1 MRYRL
6 LMLDVDSTLIDQ
18 EVIDELAKI
27 AGLGDQVSEIT
38 SRAMAGELDFENALR
53 QRVRLLKGH
62 SKEILTQVRAKITL
76 THGAEELISTLH
88 SLGVKVGIV
97 SGGFEEVIAPLAG
110 ELKLDFFRANR
121 LAIDNGVLT
130 GEVSG
135 RIIGRHEK
143 AEALRDF
150 AKDSEVD
157 ISQTVAVGD
166 GANDIEMIK
175 SAGLGIAFC
184 AKAVLRSEAS
194 VAIDVR
200 DLRQV
205 LDYFI

>member
-1 MRYRL
+1 
-6 LMLDVDSTLIDQ
+6 MLDVDSTLIDQ

-53 QRVRLLKGH
+53 QRVQLLKGH

-121 LAIDNGVLT
+121 LAIDMGVLT

-150 AKDSEVD
+150 AKDSGVD

>member
-1 MRYRL
+1 
-6 LMLDVDSTLIDQ
+6 MLDVDSTLIDQ

-27 AGLGDQVSEIT
+27 AGLGKQVSEIT

-135 RIIGRHEK
+135 RIIGRDEK

-150 AKDSEVD
+150 AKDSGVD

>member
-1 MRYRL
+1 
-6 LMLDVDSTLIDQ
+6 MLDVDSTLIDQ

-27 AGLGDQVSEIT
+27 AGLGEQVSEIT
-38 SRAMAGELDFENALR
+38 SRAMAGELDFEKALR
-53 QRVRLLKGH
+53 QRVQLLKGH

-150 AKDSEVD
+150 AKDSGVD

>member
-1 MRYRL
+1 
-6 LMLDVDSTLIDQ
+6 MLDVDSTLIDQ

-27 AGLGDQVSEIT
+27 AGLGEQVSEIT
-38 SRAMAGELDFENALR
+38 SRAMVGELDFDNALR

-110 ELKLDFFRANR
+110 ALKLDFFRANR
-121 LAIDNGVLT
+121 LEIDSGVLT

-135 RIIGRHEK
+135 RIIGRDEK

-150 AKDSEVD
+150 AKDSGVD

-194 VAIDVR
+194 VAIDIR

>member
-1 MRYRL
+1 
-6 LMLDVDSTLIDQ
+6 MLDVDSTLIDQ

-150 AKDSEVD
+150 AKDSGVD

-205 LDYFI
+205 LNYFI

>member
-1 MRYRL
+1 
-6 LMLDVDSTLIDQ
+6 MLDVDSTLIDQ

-121 LAIDNGVLT
+121 LAIDMGVLT

-150 AKDSEVD
+150 AKDSGVD

>member
-1 MRYRL
+1 
-6 LMLDVDSTLIDQ
+6 MLDVDSTLIDQ

-27 AGLGDQVSEIT
+27 AGLGEQVSEIT
-38 SRAMAGELDFENALR
+38 SRAMAGELDFDNALR

-110 ELKLDFFRANR
+110 ALKLDFFRANR
-121 LAIDNGVLT
+121 LEIDSGVLT

-135 RIIGRHEK
+135 RIIGRDEK

-150 AKDSEVD
+150 AKDSGVD

>member
-1 MRYRL
+1 
-6 LMLDVDSTLIDQ
+6 MLDVDSTLIDQ

-27 AGLGDQVSEIT
+27 AGLGEQVSEIT

-62 SKEILTQVRAKITL
+62 SKEMLTQVRAKITL

-121 LAIDNGVLT
+121 LAIDNGVIT

-150 AKDSEVD
+150 AKDSGVD

>member
-1 MRYRL
+1 
-6 LMLDVDSTLIDQ
+6 MLDVDSTLIDQ

-27 AGLGDQVSEIT
+27 AGLGEQVSEIT

-76 THGAEELISTLH
+76 THGAEDLISTLH

-150 AKDSEVD
+150 AKDSGVD

-205 LDYFI
+205 LNYFI

>member
-1 MRYRL
+1 
-6 LMLDVDSTLIDQ
+6 MLDVDSTLIDQ

-38 SRAMAGELDFENALR
+38 SRAMAGEVDFENALR

-62 SKEILTQVRAKITL
+62 SKEILTQVRGKITL

-150 AKDSEVD
+150 AKDSGVD

>member
-1 MRYRL
+1 
-6 LMLDVDSTLIDQ
+6 MLDVDSTLIDQ

-27 AGLGDQVSEIT
+27 AGLGEQVSEIT

-97 SGGFEEVIAPLAG
+97 SGGFEEVIAPLAD

-135 RIIGRHEK
+135 RIIGRDEK

-150 AKDSEVD
+150 AKDSGVD

>member
-150 AKDSEVD
+150 AKDSGVD

>member
-1 MRYRL
+1 
-6 LMLDVDSTLIDQ
+6 MLDVDSTLIDQ

-97 SGGFEEVIAPLAG
+97 SGGFEEVIAPLAD
-110 ELKLDFFRANR
+110 ELKLDFSRANR

-135 RIIGRHEK
+135 RIIGRDEK

-150 AKDSEVD
+150 AKDSGVD

>member
-1 MRYRL
+1 
-6 LMLDVDSTLIDQ
+6 MLDVDSTLIDQ

-27 AGLGDQVSEIT
+27 AGLGEQVSEIT

-150 AKDSEVD
+150 AKDSGVD

>member
-1 MRYRL
+1 
-6 LMLDVDSTLIDQ
+6 MLDVDSTLIDQ

-53 QRVRLLKGH
+53 QRVQLLKGH

-97 SGGFEEVIAPLAG
+97 SGGFEEVTAPLAG

-150 AKDSEVD
+150 AKDSGVD

>member
-1 MRYRL
+1 
-6 LMLDVDSTLIDQ
+6 
-18 EVIDELAKI
+18 
-27 AGLGDQVSEIT
+27 
-38 SRAMAGELDFENALR
+38 
-53 QRVRLLKGH
+53 
-62 SKEILTQVRAKITL
+62 
-76 THGAEELISTLH
+76 
-88 SLGVKVGIV
+88 
-97 SGGFEEVIAPLAG
+97 
-110 ELKLDFFRANR
+110 
-121 LAIDNGVLT
+121 
-130 GEVSG
+130 
-135 RIIGRHEK
+135 

-150 AKDSEVD
+150 AKDSGVD

>member
-1 MRYRL
+1 
-6 LMLDVDSTLIDQ
+6 MLDVDSTLIDQ

-97 SGGFEEVIAPLAG
+97 SGGFEEVIAPLAD

-135 RIIGRHEK
+135 RIIGRDEK

-150 AKDSEVD
+150 AKDSGVD

>member
-1 MRYRL
+1 
-6 LMLDVDSTLIDQ
+6 MLDVDSTLIDQ

-27 AGLGDQVSEIT
+27 AGLGEQVSEIT

-97 SGGFEEVIAPLAG
+97 SGGFEEVIAPLAD

-150 AKDSEVD
+150 AKDSGVD

>member
-1 MRYRL
+1 
-6 LMLDVDSTLIDQ
+6 MLDVDSTLIDQ

-150 AKDSEVD
+150 AKDSGVD

-184 AKAVLRSEAS
+184 AKAVLRSKAS

>member
-1 MRYRL
+1 
-6 LMLDVDSTLIDQ
+6 MLDVDSTLIDQ

-27 AGLGDQVSEIT
+27 AGLGEQVSEIT

-150 AKDSEVD
+150 AKDSGVD

-205 LDYFI
+205 LNYFI

>member
-1 MRYRL
+1 
-6 LMLDVDSTLIDQ
+6 MLDVDSTLIDQ

-150 AKDSEVD
+150 AKDSGVD

>member
-1 MRYRL
+1 
-6 LMLDVDSTLIDQ
+6 MLDVDSTLIDQ

-121 LAIDNGVLT
+121 LAIDSGVLT

-150 AKDSEVD
+150 AKDSGVD

>member
-1 MRYRL
+1 
-6 LMLDVDSTLIDQ
+6 MLDVDSTLIDQ

-97 SGGFEEVIAPLAG
+97 SGGFEEVIAPLAD

-150 AKDSEVD
+150 AKDSGVD

-205 LDYFI
+205 LHYFI

>member
-1 MRYRL
+1 
-6 LMLDVDSTLIDQ
+6 MLDVDSTLIDQ

-27 AGLGDQVSEIT
+27 AGLGEQVSEIT

-53 QRVRLLKGH
+53 QRVQLLKGH

-110 ELKLDFFRANR
+110 ELKLDFFRANS
-121 LAIDNGVLT
+121 LAIDSGVLT

-135 RIIGRHEK
+135 RIIGRDEK

-150 AKDSEVD
+150 AKDSGVD

>member
-1 MRYRL
+1 
-6 LMLDVDSTLIDQ
+6 MLDVDSTLIDQ

-27 AGLGDQVSEIT
+27 AGLGEQVSEIT

-53 QRVRLLKGH
+53 QRVQLLKGH

-97 SGGFEEVIAPLAG
+97 SGGFEEVIAPLAD

-150 AKDSEVD
+150 AKDSGVD

>member
-1 MRYRL
+1 
-6 LMLDVDSTLIDQ
+6 MLDVDSTLIDQ

-53 QRVRLLKGH
+53 QRVRFLKGH

-135 RIIGRHEK
+135 RIIGRDEK

-150 AKDSEVD
+150 AKDSGVD

-194 VAIDVR
+194 VTIDVR

>member
-1 MRYRL
+1 
-6 LMLDVDSTLIDQ
+6 MLDVDSTLIDQ

-97 SGGFEEVIAPLAG
+97 SGGFEEVIAPLAE

-121 LAIDNGVLT
+121 LAIDMGVLT

-135 RIIGRHEK
+135 RIIGRDEK

-150 AKDSEVD
+150 AKDSGVD

>member
-1 MRYRL
+1 
-6 LMLDVDSTLIDQ
+6 MLDVDSTLIDQ

-121 LAIDNGVLT
+121 LAIDSGVLT

-135 RIIGRHEK
+135 RIIGRDEK

-150 AKDSEVD
+150 AKDSGVD

>member
-1 MRYRL
+1 
-6 LMLDVDSTLIDQ
+6 MLDVDSTLIDQ

-110 ELKLDFFRANR
+110 ELTLDFFRANR

-150 AKDSEVD
+150 AKDSGVD

>member
-1 MRYRL
+1 
-6 LMLDVDSTLIDQ
+6 MLDVDSTLIDQ

-27 AGLGDQVSEIT
+27 AGLGEQVSEIT
-38 SRAMAGELDFENALR
+38 SRAMVGELDFDNALR

-110 ELKLDFFRANR
+110 ALKLDFFRANR
-121 LAIDNGVLT
+121 LEIDSGVLT

-135 RIIGRHEK
+135 RIIGRDEK

-150 AKDSEVD
+150 AKDSGVD

>member
-1 MRYRL
+1 
-6 LMLDVDSTLIDQ
+6 MLDVDSTLIDQ

-97 SGGFEEVIAPLAG
+97 SGGFEEVIAPLAD

-150 AKDSEVD
+150 AKDSGVD

>member
-1 MRYRL
+1 
-6 LMLDVDSTLIDQ
+6 MLDVDSTLIDQ

-97 SGGFEEVIAPLAG
+97 SGGFEEVIAPLAD

-121 LAIDNGVLT
+121 LAIENGVLT

-135 RIIGRHEK
+135 RIIGRDEK

-150 AKDSEVD
+150 AKDSGVD

>member
-1 MRYRL
+1 
-6 LMLDVDSTLIDQ
+6 MLDVDSTLIDQ

-53 QRVRLLKGH
+53 QRVQLLKGH

-110 ELKLDFFRANR
+110 ELKLDFFRANS
-121 LAIDNGVLT
+121 LAIDSGVLT

-135 RIIGRHEK
+135 RIIGRDEK

-150 AKDSEVD
+150 AKDSGVD